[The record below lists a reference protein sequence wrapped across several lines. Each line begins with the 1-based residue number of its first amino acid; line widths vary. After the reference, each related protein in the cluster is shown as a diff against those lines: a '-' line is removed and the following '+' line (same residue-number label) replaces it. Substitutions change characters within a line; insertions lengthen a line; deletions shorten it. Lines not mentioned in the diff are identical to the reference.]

1 MVTLSSTLSL
11 PSKSNLC
18 CSSSTYR
25 HLHVCAIYVAHLFD
39 YESSLAKEFTISQ
52 RLNIAIVGFSN
63 MGQFLATTLVRQG
76 HTVLTYSHSDH
87 SNAVR
92 KLGVLFFENHDD
104 LWEEHPKVILLC
116 CSIISTECHNILFVD
131 VLFVKEFPKK
141 LLLELLPYDFDVLC
155 THLMFQPESTSDG

>member
-1 MVTLSSTLSL
+1 MSCKDHDGYAAVSELITHIVGRILEGLM
-11 PSKSNLC
+11 PE
-18 CSSSTYR
+18 

-104 LWEEHPKVILLC
+104 LWEEHPK
-116 CSIISTECHNILFVD
+116 HNILFVD